1 MLQKIQS
8 SEVKSRNS
16 VKSTR
21 EMNGTSSANAKSQN
35 FSGLGDFVLQ
45 GVQLCE
51 RHPMINVSVL
61 DLSTAIIPRTIIET
75 YSGDAA
81 VDEKG
86 EKKRKANV
94 FAGMEAFRREAS
106 GLIINCLIPG
116 FIVAGVAKLIQK
128 PIMKGFGKTNLSNVW
143 ANSDSLDKI
152 SKYYLGAKG
161 ATEDEKV
168 FNTFKSMLHD
178 LEGADGDVPKKGL
191 VKFSSFANLDTN
203 ARELTD
209 CVMSDKPFKAAYK
222 NLIDKTHIGEHIQFK
237 DDKAY
242 FSSTLESL
250 MENTVKVIKEFH
262 KEKITDEKG
271 VADYIK
277 KAKKLVKTK
286 SLAGLAV
293 IIPLAV
299 SAQPINR
306 WLTRKASGRK
316 GAPIYD
322 EFKDKNSKTEVNL
335 SDKDKAALFKQKII
349 SVSSM
354 VGVALLSMMKL
365 PSMKMLEFNGIFP
378 SMDMARIVSTATFAS
393 RMAASEDKNELQLS
407 TVRDITTFASMY
419 FLGDYAAKGV
429 ATAMEKANPE
439 LKLLNRFKDVPQDA
453 NVFKKFWNWV
463 KNTSLKSSDELVT
476 KHAKNMRTWCQ
487 VANIGFSLALL
498 GLLVPLLTVDTA
510 QKGRKKDLEAQ
521 QKNNTLAN
529 SNETGLSSTGASTQA
544 AAGTAAEKSAT
555 TTVNGN
561 TDAAENKDTSF
572 HKYSFDSFNRKVG

>member
-8 SEVKSRNS
+8 SEIKSRNS
-16 VKSTR
+16 V
-21 EMNGTSSANAKSQN
+21 NNARNNSQN
-35 FSGLGDFVLQ
+35 QNFGGIGDFVIQ

-51 RHPMINVSVL
+51 RHPMVNVSVL

-116 FIVAGVAKLIQK
+116 FIVAGVAKLIQR
-128 PIMKGFGKTNLSNVW
+128 PIMKGFSKTNLSNVW

-152 SKYYLGAKG
+152 SKYYLDAKG
-161 ATEDEKV
+161 ANENERV
-168 FNTFKSMLHD
+168 VNTFKSMLHD

-191 VKFSSFANLDTN
+191 VKFSSFNDLDAN
-203 ARELTD
+203 AKELAE
-209 CVMSDKPFKAAYK
+209 CVTSDKPFKAAYK

-237 DDKAY
+237 GDKGF
-242 FSSTLESL
+242 FSSNLESL
-250 MENTVKVIKEFH
+250 MENTVKVVKEFH
-262 KEKITDEKG
+262 KENITTEKG
-271 VADYIK
+271 VADYIA

-293 IIPLAV
+293 IIPLAI

-306 WLTRKASGRK
+306 WLTRKASGKK

-335 SDKDKAALFKQKII
+335 SEKDKAALFKQKII

-407 TVRDITTFASMY
+407 TVRDITTYASMY
-419 FLGDYAAKGV
+419 FLGDYAAKGA
-429 ATAMEKANPE
+429 ATLMEKANPE
-439 LKLLNRFKDVPQDA
+439 LKLLNRFKDVDKDA

-498 GLLVPLLTVDTA
+498 GLLVPLLTVGSA
-510 QKGRKKDLEAQ
+510 QKGRKKDIEAQ
-521 QKNNTLAN
+521 KQNTLANN
-529 SNETGLSSTGASTQA
+529 SNETGVSTGTGATTPA
-544 AAGTAAEKSAT
+544 AAAAADKTATGSNGDTNAAET
-555 TTVNGN
+555 
-561 TDAAENKDTSF
+561 F
-572 HKYSFDSFNRKVG
+572 HKFSFDRFNSKVG

>member
-8 SEVKSRNS
+8 SEIKNRNS
-16 VKSTR
+16 VNNSR
-21 EMNGTSSANAKSQN
+21 DMNRGSSNNAKNQN
-35 FSGLGDFVLQ
+35 FSGLGDMVIQ

-51 RHPMINVSVL
+51 RHPMVNVSVL

-81 VDEKG
+81 VDENG

-106 GLIINCLIPG
+106 GLVINCLIPG
-116 FIVAGVAKLIQK
+116 VIVAGVAKLIQR
-128 PIMKGFGKTNLSNVW
+128 PIMKGFEKTNLSNVW

-152 SKYYLGAKG
+152 SKYYLDARGAN
-161 ATEDEKV
+161 ENEKV
-168 FNTFKSMLHD
+168 LNTFKSMLHD

-191 VKFSSFANLDTN
+191 IKFSSFKDIDAN
-203 ARELTD
+203 AKELTE
-209 CVMSDKPFKAAYK
+209 CVTSGKPFKTAYK

-237 DDKAY
+237 GDKGF
-242 FSSTLESL
+242 FSSNLESL
-250 MENTVKVIKEFH
+250 MENTVKVVKEFH
-262 KEKITDEKG
+262 KENITTEKG
-271 VADYIK
+271 VADYIV

-293 IIPLAV
+293 IIPLAI

-306 WLTRKASGRK
+306 WLTRKASGKK

-354 VGVALLSMMKL
+354 VGVALLSMMKM
-365 PSMKMLEFNGIFP
+365 PSMKMLEFSGIFP

-407 TVRDITTFASMY
+407 TVRDITTYASMY
-419 FLGDYAAKGV
+419 FLGDYAAKGA
-429 ATAMEKANPE
+429 ATLMEKSNPE
-439 LKLLNRFKDVPQDA
+439 LKLLNRFKDVDKDA

-476 KHAKNMRTWCQ
+476 KQAKNMRTWCQ

-498 GLLVPLLTVDTA
+498 GLLVPLLTVGSA
-510 QKGRKKDLEAQ
+510 QKGRKKDIEAQ
-521 QKNNTLAN
+521 QKNTLPN
-529 SNETGLSSTGASTQA
+529 SNETGATSGTGATTPA
-544 AAGTAAEKSAT
+544 AASTAADKSAT
-555 TTVNGN
+555 AVNAT
-561 TDAAENKDTSF
+561 TDAAEIF
-572 HKYSFDSFNRKVG
+572 HKFSFDRFNSKVG

>member
-1 MLQKIQS
+1 MLRKIES

-16 VKSTR
+16 VANTR
-21 EMNGTSSANAKSQN
+21 EIAHGKAANAQN
-35 FSGLGDFVLQ
+35 QSFGGVGDFIIQ

-51 RHPMINVSVL
+51 RHPMVNVSVL

-75 YSGDAA
+75 YSGDAT
-81 VDEKG
+81 VDENGK
-86 EKKRKANV
+86 KKRKANA
-94 FAGMEAFRREAS
+94 FAGMEAFRRESS

-116 FIVAGVAKLIQK
+116 FIVAGVAKLVQR
-128 PIMKGFGKTNLSNVW
+128 PIMKGFDKTNLAGVW

-168 FNTFKSMLHD
+168 FNTFKTMLHD

-191 VKFSSFANLDTN
+191 VKFSSFEDLDKN

-209 CVMSDKPFKAAYK
+209 CVMQKNKPFKDAYRH
-222 NLIDKTHIGEHIQFK
+222 LIDKTHIGEHIQFK
-237 DDKAY
+237 DEKGF
-242 FSSTLESL
+242 FSSNLESL
-250 MENTVKVIKEFH
+250 MENSVKVIKEFH
-262 KEKITDEKG
+262 KENITTDKG
-271 VADYIK
+271 VTDYIA
-277 KAKKLVKTK
+277 KAKKLVKVK
-286 SLAGLAV
+286 SLAGLGL

-299 SAQPINR
+299 AAQPINR
-306 WLTRKASGRK
+306 WLTRRSSGKK

-322 EFKDKNSKTEVNL
+322 EFKDKHSKTEINL
-335 SDKDKAALFKQKII
+335 SDKDKADLFKQKIV

-354 VGVALLSMMKL
+354 VGVALLSMMKM

-378 SMDMARIVSTATFAS
+378 SMDMARIVSTSTFAS
-393 RMAASEDKNELQLS
+393 RMAASEDKNELKLS

-439 LKLLNRFKDVPQDA
+439 LKLLNRFKDTDKDA

-463 KNTSLKSSDELVT
+463 KNTSLKSSDELVST
-476 KHAKNMRTWCQ
+476 KAKNMRTWCQ

-498 GLLVPLLTVDTA
+498 GLLVPLLTVGSA
-510 QKGRKKDLEAQ
+510 QKGRKKDIAEQ

-529 SNETGLSSTGASTQA
+529 SNEGTFTSSTSGATSSAASSVAAHSADNSVNA
-544 AAGTAAEKSAT
+544 AAVDSKE
-555 TTVNGN
+555 
-561 TDAAENKDTSF
+561 SF
-572 HKYSFDSFNRKVG
+572 HKISFDRFNSKVG

>member
-1 MLQKIQS
+1 MLLVDYMLQKIQS
-8 SEVKSRNS
+8 SEIKSRNS
-16 VKSTR
+16 V
-21 EMNGTSSANAKSQN
+21 NNARNNSQN
-35 FSGLGDFVLQ
+35 QNFGGIGDFVIQ

-51 RHPMINVSVL
+51 RHPMVNVSVL

-106 GLIINCLIPG
+106 GLVINCLIPG
-116 FIVAGVAKLIQK
+116 FIVAGVAKLIQR
-128 PIMKGFGKTNLSNVW
+128 PIMKGFNKTNLSNVW

-152 SKYYLGAKG
+152 SKYYLDAKG
-161 ATEDEKV
+161 ANENEKV
-168 FNTFKSMLHD
+168 LNTFKSMLHD

-191 VKFSSFANLDTN
+191 VQFSSFKDLDAN
-203 ARELTD
+203 AKELAE
-209 CVMSDKPFKAAYK
+209 CVTSDKPFKTAYK

-237 DDKAY
+237 GDKGF
-242 FSSTLESL
+242 FSSNLESL
-250 MENTVKVIKEFH
+250 MENTVKVVKEFH
-262 KEKITDEKG
+262 KEKITTEKG
-271 VADYIK
+271 VADYIT
-277 KAKKLVKTK
+277 KKLVKTK

-293 IIPLAV
+293 IIPLAI

-306 WLTRKASGRK
+306 WLTRKASGKK

-335 SDKDKAALFKQKII
+335 SEKDKAALFKQKII

-407 TVRDITTFASMY
+407 TVRDITTYASMY
-419 FLGDYAAKGV
+419 FLGDYAAKGA
-429 ATAMEKANPE
+429 ATLMEKSNPE
-439 LKLLNRFKDVPQDA
+439 LKLLNRFKDVDKDA

-476 KHAKNMRTWCQ
+476 KQAKNMRTWCQ

-498 GLLVPLLTVDTA
+498 GLLVPLLTVGSA
-510 QKGRKKDLEAQ
+510 QKGRKKDIEAQ
-521 QKNNTLAN
+521 KQNTLAS
-529 SNETGLSSTGASTQA
+529 SNETGASTGTGATTPA
-544 AAGTAAEKSAT
+544 AAADKPAT
-555 TTVNGN
+555 
-561 TDAAENKDTSF
+561 TDAAETF
-572 HKYSFDSFNRKVG
+572 HKFSFDRFNSKVG